1 MSISGRCTSSFTP
14 EDEPCSGE
22 PSHGS
27 TAPHQAILSCTRSSE
42 EKPNPRDRRDTATAT
57 DSAVN
62 DVSQDTRDAAQD
74 VREDVA
80 ADYTYARRDEFRQDV
95 NERLQRL
102 DQEIADLERTA
113 KRDTDKARD
122 SAVVHIRS
130 ARSSVA
136 RSLDRLAGAT
146 ENTWDDIQ
154 AGVRRSVDSL
164 ELLVRAQRPDAK
176 PMGGNGPS

>member
-1 MSISGRCTSSFTP
+1 MRQITCATATLLVALALA
-14 EDEPCSGE
+14 CS
-22 PSHGS
+22 
-27 TAPHQAILSCTRSSE
+27 
-42 EKPNPRDRRDTATAT
+42 PRDRRETATAT

-62 DVSQDTRDAAQD
+62 DVAQDTRDAAQD

-80 ADYTYARRDEFRQDV
+80 GDYTYARRDEFRRDV

-113 KRDTDKARD
+113 KRDADKARD

-130 ARSSVA
+130 ARSSVG

-146 ENTWDDIQ
+146 ESTWDDLQ
-154 AGVRRSVDSL
+154 ASVRRSVDSL
-164 ELLVRAQRPDAK
+164 DLLVRAQRPDAK